1 MNRSAIEDRIETL
14 KRERGAAKLDGRKF
28 DGSAIETLE
37 TELAA
42 LNDADG
48 ERARRDRAAAQA
60 EIEEQ
65 RTKLRGQLATIEQ
78 DRLAAV
84 ADAEKAARSLSES
97 IGRVIECSG
106 DLATTLHRLTGAVP
120 TELHVAEIENRLASR
135 LSAVMRTTKG
145 RSRYRI
151 GHLDWLA
158 SHFSP
163 ETNWQEAEK
172 ALLEKHLQHIEG
184 H

>member
-1 MNRSAIEDRIETL
+1 MNRQAIEDRIEAL

-60 EIEEQ
+60 EVEEE
-65 RTKLRGQLATIEQ
+65 RAKLRSQLATIEQ
-78 DRLAAV
+78 DRLAAI
-84 ADAEKAARSLSES
+84 ADAEKAARALSES
-97 IGRVIECSG
+97 IGRVIEFSG
-106 DLATTLHRLTGAVP
+106 EMAATLHRLTGTVP
-120 TELHVAEIENRLASR
+120 MELHVPAIENRLASR

-163 ETNWQEAEK
+163 ETDWREAEQ
-172 ALLEKHLQHIEG
+172 ALLEKYLENIKG